1 MLAGFAAGLCA
12 RGPPFSGP
20 AHEIRLPLRRLV
32 SPPAWPGRAGPLRPD
47 ARPARPGGKPAAP
60 HRRRSNRPRRP
71 SRGKTGHDAR
81 HTAPAVAGRRRR
93 PGTAGRP
100 NAPPPAPPP
109 PPLSDIIFT
118 NGDVITLDDKRPA
131 AQAVAVKGS
140 KIIAVGK
147 SKDILARWKSEGTEV
162 VDLAGKTLV
171 PGFVDAWGQ
180 MSRLGLYSVA
190 ARCSRRRKAA

>member
-20 AHEIRLPLRRLV
+20 AHEIRLPLRPWCAIGL
-32 SPPAWPGRAGPLRPD
+32 AWL
-47 ARPARPGGKPAAP
+47 
-60 HRRRSNRPRRP
+60 RRRSSPRRTAQRP
-71 SRGKTGHDAR
+71 PRRQAGCRRTGGGQSGRADPAAAKPATTPATPPR
-81 HTAPAVAGRRRR
+81 PWPAASAIPAPAD
-93 PGTAGRP
+93 P

-131 AQAVAVKGS
+131 AQAVAVKGT